1 MGNSALHIACLNGQ
15 GHIIAELM
23 KHGAS
28 VNAVNNKNQVSGK
41 LRVRDKYCR
50 QKRHTH
56 DNENSTILGPV
67 PHSFSILLKRR
78 VGFTDRN

>member
-15 GHIIAELM
+15 GHIIVELM

-41 LRVRDKYCR
+41 LKN
-50 QKRHTH
+50 KI
-56 DNENSTILGPV
+56 NI
-67 PHSFSILLKRR
+67 
-78 VGFTDRN
+78 VG

>member
-1 MGNSALHIACLNGQ
+1 MGNSPLHIACLNGQ

-41 LRVRDKYCR
+41 LKSKGNKKINLHGNVICNMRCNK
-50 QKRHTH
+50 
-56 DNENSTILGPV
+56 
-67 PHSFSILLKRR
+67 SFIIAAKISLNLS
-78 VGFTDRN
+78 

>member
-41 LRVRDKYCR
+41 LRER
-50 QKRHTH
+50 
-56 DNENSTILGPV
+56 
-67 PHSFSILLKRR
+67 
-78 VGFTDRN
+78 